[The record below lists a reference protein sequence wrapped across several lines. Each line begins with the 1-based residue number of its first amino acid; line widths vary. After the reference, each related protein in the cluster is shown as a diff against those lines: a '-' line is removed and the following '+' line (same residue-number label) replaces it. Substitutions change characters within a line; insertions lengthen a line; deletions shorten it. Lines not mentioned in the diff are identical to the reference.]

1 MEVVAALFIF
11 FTAVLILQNRKL
23 VKELEAMDSRVL
35 DLETKLDMAN
45 EENSVVP
52 LNLEKMADLK
62 L

>member
-23 VKELEAMDSRVL
+23 VKELETMDARVL

-52 LNLEKMADLK
+52 LNLDKMVGLK